1 MMAAL
6 HDFTTGAHQASCTM
20 GNRSFPGVKK
30 LGHGDNHPPPSS
42 PEFKKKNGLYLY
54 SLSVPS
60 WQVIG

>member
-1 MMAAL
+1 MAAVL
-6 HDFTTGAHQASCTM
+6 RGFKTGAHQASCTM

-30 LGHGDNHPPPSS
+30 PEHGVNHPAIS
-42 PEFKKKNGLYLY
+42 PEFKIRTELYLY